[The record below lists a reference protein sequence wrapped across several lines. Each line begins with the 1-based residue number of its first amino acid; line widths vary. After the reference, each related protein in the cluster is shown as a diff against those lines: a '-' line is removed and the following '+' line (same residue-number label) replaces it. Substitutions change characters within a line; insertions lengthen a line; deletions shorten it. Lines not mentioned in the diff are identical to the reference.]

1 MKPTILISAYC
12 ALLLSA
18 SHLIGQETQP
28 LPLDYDCPANLT
40 AQTIATL
47 QTEANAGNPVARN
60 RIGYLLFHH
69 QLPPSGTQP
78 NHSTAAL
85 EYFRLAAE
93 QGHPQAQYNLGRI
106 YQTGAENTEADIPL
120 ALHWYRKSAAQGCPE
135 AEFMLAEC
143 AFHGTGTPQNREKA
157 VSIYRELAQ
166 KGYPEARR
174 RLADCLNQGTGT
186 DPSPEQAAEWYLKAA
201 TAYGYVYAPLT
212 TPYIYPDSP
221 CIDPAWNPGAHQ
233 TSAQLAP
240 FKAVECLRQ
249 AAQQGNPDAQAALA
263 YAYEHGI
270 GTLKNAHSAQEW
282 EQKSKTER
290 LRRIARDSEAAENG
304 QADAQYRLGQHY
316 QNGKILTD
324 YYRQSAHYWY
334 QKAAEQGH
342 PQAQLALAK
351 LYAIGI
357 DPLNTA
363 QPGQKRQHEK
373 QAAYWYRRAA
383 EQGIMQA
390 QIKLAHCYAFGWG
403 IEENA
408 ALAAH
413 WYAQADKQGP
423 LFIHIEQL
431 WETVIWETVI
441 PKDPQCYPAPNDQLS
456 AISIPRDP
464 EDLRLIRKALN
475 GNIDAQNKLGEHYD
489 HPISADSNLA
499 LAWYRKAAA
508 QGNKQAAAA
517 ILRIE
522 QKLQHPHNCY

>member
-1 MKPTILISAYC
+1 MKPTILIAAYC
-12 ALLLSA
+12 ALLISTPL
-18 SHLIGQETQP
+18 LIGEETHT

-47 QTEANAGNPVARN
+47 QTEVNAGNPIARN
-60 RIGYLLFHH
+60 RLGYLIFHH
-69 QLPPSGTQP
+69 QLPPPATQP
-78 NHSTAAL
+78 NHRAAAL
-85 EYFRLAAE
+85 EHFRLAAE

-106 YQTGAENTEADIPL
+106 YHTGTENTAADIPL

-135 AEFMLAEC
+135 AEFILAEC
-143 AFHGTGTPQNREKA
+143 AFQGIGTPQNREQA

-186 DPSPEQAAEWYLKAA
+186 EPSPEQAAEWYLKAA
-201 TAYGYVYAPLT
+201 TAYGCVTIANATPA

-240 FKAVECLRQ
+240 IKTVECLRQ

-282 EQKSKTER
+282 EQKSQAER
-290 LRRIARDSEAAENG
+290 LRRIARESEAAENG

-316 QNGKILTD
+316 RNGTILDD
-324 YYRQSAHYWY
+324 YYGKSAHYWY

-342 PQAQLALAK
+342 PQAQLALAE

-357 DPLNTA
+357 DPLNS
-363 QPGQKRQHEK
+363 QKQQHEK
-373 QAAYWYRRAA
+373 LAAYWYRRAA

-390 QIKLAHCYAFGWG
+390 QIELAHCYAFGWG

-413 WYAQADKQGP
+413 WYTQADKQGP
-423 LFIHIEQL
+423 LIITMEQS
-431 WETVIWETVI
+431 WDNVI
-441 PKDPQCYPAPNDQLS
+441 PESPRCYPAPNDLPS
-456 AISIPRDP
+456 AAEIPRNP
-464 EDLRLIRKALN
+464 EDLPLIRKALN
-475 GNIDAQNKLGEHYD
+475 GNIEAQNTLGRYYERAYND
-489 HPISADSNLA
+489 PSATSNKKLA

-508 QGNKQAAAA
+508 QGNKQAAADV
-517 ILRIE
+517 IRVQENI
-522 QKLQHPHNCY
+522 KHPRNRY

>member
-1 MKPTILISAYC
+1 MKTTILIAAYC
-12 ALLLSA
+12 ALHFSA
-18 SHLIGQETQP
+18 SLLIGQETQP

-47 QTEANAGNPVARN
+47 QTEANAGNPIARN
-60 RIGYLLFHH
+60 RLGYLIFHH
-69 QLPPSGTQP
+69 QLPPPATQP
-78 NHSTAAL
+78 NHSAAAL

-106 YQTGAENTEADIPL
+106 YHTGTENTAADIPL

-135 AEFMLAEC
+135 AEFILAEC
-143 AFHGTGTPQNREKA
+143 AFQGIGTPQNREQA

-186 DPSPEQAAEWYLKAA
+186 EPSPEQAAEWYLKAA
-201 TAYGYVYAPLT
+201 TAYGCGDITNATPA

-221 CIDPAWNPGAHQ
+221 CIDPAWIPGTHQ

-240 FKAVECLRQ
+240 FKIIECLRQ
-249 AAQQGNPDAQAALA
+249 AAQQGNPDAQTALA
-263 YAYEHGI
+263 YAYKHGI

-316 QNGKILTD
+316 QNGTILNN
-324 YYRQSAHYWY
+324 YYGQSAHYWY

-342 PQAQLALAK
+342 PQAQLALAQ
-351 LYAIGI
+351 LYAFGI
-357 DPLNTA
+357 DPLNS
-363 QPGQKRQHEK
+363 QKQQHEK

-383 EQGIMQA
+383 EQGVMQA
-390 QIKLAHCYAFGWG
+390 QIELAHCYAFGWG

-413 WYAQADKQGP
+413 WYARADKQGP
-423 LFIHIEQL
+423 LIFKIEQF
-431 WETVIWETVI
+431 WNTVI
-441 PKDPQCYPAPNDQLS
+441 PEESPRSYPAPNDLPS
-456 AISIPRDP
+456 AAEIPRDP
-464 EDLRLIRKALN
+464 EDLPLIRKALN
-475 GNIDAQNKLGEHYD
+475 GNIEAQNTLGRYYER
-489 HPISADSNLA
+489 PGLRNNKLA

-517 ILRIE
+517 VLRVQENI
-522 QKLQHPHNCY
+522 KHPRNHY